1 MTNAGFTKELNYNQ
15 NSGSKLNFLIPIIT
29 HLNLDG
35 RKSLCHEILDFY
47 FTWAQSL
54 SDFDI
59 LGSLSLKCDHRQ
71 LYLKCAEYSL
81 HFVTNSDELYNA
93 RTNYFKALNML
104 NYPVEAEFY
113 IKQNLIFNPNDL
125 DLRLEL
131 ALNLALQGRREESE
145 NQLLDIMRAYPEQNE
160 KLKYTMSGKLLRE
173 GKLAAGVLAF
183 IDTFKPDSALFVRQ
197 LGMTKWTGQIEPGR
211 TIYVEGEG
219 GIGDEIINIRFFHKI
234 QELGMRPILY
244 STWSRYRSDT
254 INFFRRH
261 GFEVVSEKYSIDS
274 SQLWTSMMSLPG
286 YLNLEEKDLW
296 QGPYL
301 QPLRNPVNNLT
312 SRKFRVGIKC
322 NGNPYFGQDEY
333 RKIPLNVIVDS
344 IPESCEIYYIDKSD
358 MKDHPRVINLADRI
372 NSWED
377 TLDFIDQ
384 MDCIIS
390 SCTSLVHA
398 AGAIGKTTL
407 VAVPI
412 CEYYIWTSSRRDTST
427 PWYGD
432 NFFVYKQTK
441 IRDWSEPFQKITEHL
456 QKIIDAKSSTM

>member
-1 MTNAGFTKELNYNQ
+1 MKRSGIKQENESTQNNDSRFGFLV
-15 NSGSKLNFLIPIIT
+15 PIIT
-29 HLNLDG
+29 HLNSDG
-35 RKSLCHEILDFY
+35 RKTLCWEILDFY
-47 FTWAQSL
+47 FTYAL
-54 SDFDI
+54 TISDYDI
-59 LGSLSLKCDHRQ
+59 LGSLSLRCDHRA
-71 LYLKCAEYSL
+71 LYLKCAERSL
-81 HFVTNSDELYNA
+81 HLASDSEQLYRA
-93 RTNYFKALNML
+93 RANYFKALNTL
-104 NYPVEAEFY
+104 NFPVEAEFY
-113 IKQNLIFNPNDL
+113 IRQNLSINPNDM
-125 DLRLEL
+125 DLQLEL
-131 ALNLALQGRREESE
+131 ALNLSLQGKKLESE
-145 NQLLDIMRAYPEQNE
+145 EMLFDIMNRYPNQRK
-160 KLKYTMSGKLLRE
+160 KLQYTLSGKLLRE
-173 GKLAAGVLAF
+173 GKFAQGVIAF

-197 LGMTKWTGQIEPGR
+197 LGMVKWTGQIEPGR
-211 TIYVEGEG
+211 IIYVEGEG
-219 GIGDEIINIRFFHKI
+219 GIGDEIINIRFFRKI
-234 QELGMRPILY
+234 QDLGMRPILY

-261 GFEVVSEKYSIDS
+261 GFEVVSEKYSIDR

-312 SRKFRVGIKC
+312 SKKFRVGIKC

-333 RKIPLNVIVDS
+333 RKIPLDVILDS

-358 MKDHPRVINLADRI
+358 TKDHPRVINLADRI

-412 CEYYIWTSSRRDTST
+412 CEYYIWISSRRDTST

-456 QKIIDAKSSTM
+456 KKLIHAKSSTL